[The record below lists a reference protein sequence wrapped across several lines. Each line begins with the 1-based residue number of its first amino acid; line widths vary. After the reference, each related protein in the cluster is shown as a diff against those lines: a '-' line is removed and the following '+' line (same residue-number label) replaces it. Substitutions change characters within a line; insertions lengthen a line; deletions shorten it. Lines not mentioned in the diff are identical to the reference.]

1 MKCKFFSALLM
12 AAVMTVA
19 VTGCA
24 ASPDVNTG
32 MSAQSGQSSKPEA
45 VSSGIAQ
52 SASAAWEIQIDT
64 VTLDGEA
71 VTSEDLSG
79 NKLTVMNV
87 WATWCPPCVDELP
100 HLQEMSQ
107 AFADKGVEVVGV
119 LQDGVSE
126 LGVRSDRTIENAN
139 KLLEEAGASY
149 RVILPDTV
157 IMETFIAQMQY
168 FPTTFFL
175 DQSGNV
181 VETVVGAHNAA
192 EWEEII
198 NGALEKVSQ

>member
-1 MKCKFFSALLM
+1 MKRKYMLKTILVTALWMMTLAACAEPPAGNADSA
-12 AAVMTVA
+12 
-19 VTGCA
+19 
-24 ASPDVNTG
+24 
-32 MSAQSGQSSKPEA
+32 GQSVP
-45 VSSGIAQ
+45 SSGSNADV
-52 SASAAWEIQIDT
+52 SGTSGWELQIDT
-64 VTLDGEA
+64 TTLDGDA
-71 VTSEDLSG
+71 VTSDDFAD

-100 HLQEMSQ
+100 HLQEMSKV
-107 AFADKGVEVVGV
+107 FADKDVEVIGV

-126 LGVRSDRTIENAN
+126 LGVRSDKSIASAQ
-139 KLLEEAGASY
+139 KLLLEAGADY

-175 DQSGNV
+175 DGEGNV
-181 VETVVGAHNAA
+181 VETVIGARDAA
-192 EWEEII
+192 EWEEMI